1 MHNFKKRGSLSFGA
15 RDKQKQRVCFAV
27 LNLYVSI
34 TLMLIVKSYSL
45 LHLCPKPL
53 MMASRSAGIIEESA
67 GQAIISDFHFLLV
80 FGLQTELCINA
91 YQNIYRTLEKQA
103 SSLLTSDHKFSKHL
117 AFGHSINKASG

>member
-1 MHNFKKRGSLSFGA
+1 MQTYIGNVIQKQSKCTVAQLSFRA

-53 MMASRSAGIIEESA
+53 MMASRSTGIIEESA

-80 FGLQTELCINA
+80 FGL
-91 YQNIYRTLEKQA
+91 
-103 SSLLTSDHKFSKHL
+103 
-117 AFGHSINKASG
+117 